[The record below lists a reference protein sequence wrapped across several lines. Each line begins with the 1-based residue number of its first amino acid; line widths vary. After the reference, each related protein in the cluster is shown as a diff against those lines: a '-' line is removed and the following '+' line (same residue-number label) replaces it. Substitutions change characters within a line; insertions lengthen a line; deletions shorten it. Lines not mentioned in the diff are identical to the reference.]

1 MKLDISA
8 MKKEN
13 HLMEIKLNEQ
23 YGKHEDLK
31 EEFRFKDFYSVAL
44 TGCRSVEYVIVLI

>member
-23 YGKHEDLK
+23 YGKHDDLK
-31 EEFRFKDFYSVAL
+31 EEFRLSSYSF
-44 TGCRSVEYVIVLI
+44 TPKYIKFNF